1 MFAVF
6 GSIFVEIQ
14 LPAAFLTEL
23 NEKITLVFEMLTV
36 LKTAYKCSGLR
47 LRLHQ
52 SKCFRIRD
60 ESETFWRRW
69 IRFAVYTQNVNPESK
84 LCSFVMNPKTFESG
98 TSSGN
103 IVSGYLRIRIPL

>member
-6 GSIFVEIQ
+6 GSIFAEIQ
-14 LPAAFLTEL
+14 LPAAFLTKL

-52 SKCFRIRD
+52 SKRMRNVSVPVSFCRLHTKR
-60 ESETFWRRW
+60 ESG
-69 IRFAVYTQNVNPESK
+69 I
-84 LCSFVMNPKTFESG
+84 KTFRFRHESG
-98 TSSGN
+98 N
-103 IVSGYLRIRIPL
+103 F